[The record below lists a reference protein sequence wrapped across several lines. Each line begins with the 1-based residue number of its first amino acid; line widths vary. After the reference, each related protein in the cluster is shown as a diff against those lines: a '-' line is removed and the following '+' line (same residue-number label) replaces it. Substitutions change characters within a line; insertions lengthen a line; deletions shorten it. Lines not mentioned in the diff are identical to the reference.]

1 MSIKYLVFCVT
12 ICADLRKKVGPTI
25 DIYIVKSSRAIH
37 LTCCR
42 DISVKLVRILEVCQE
57 AFNRMC
63 YDTESGKIID
73 DRIYYLN

>member
-25 DIYIVKSSRAIH
+25 DIYIAKSSRAIH

-42 DISVKLVRILEVCQE
+42 GISVELVRILEFARNFSTICVMTQ
-57 AFNRMC
+57 NP
-63 YDTESGKIID
+63 GKLLMIEFII
-73 DRIYYLN
+73 